1 MLKYRSTV
9 ARKGQVTIPKEF
21 RDEFGLSEGDKVEW
35 SREDDKI
42 VLRPVGSV
50 VERTYGSL
58 GPFAKRRFTSY
69 EDEKTRTGRGNFWRL
84 VGDREAHVMRPDFF
98 IDTNV
103 FVRHALND
111 HSEHSPLA
119 RALISSIDSGEVIA
133 ETSATVIFET
143 VHVLHKV
150 YGIERANVADT
161 LRESRSN
168 AGSSHSESV
177 PDSSGVQS
185 LA

>member
-1 MLKYRSTV
+1 
-9 ARKGQVTIPKEF
+9 
-21 RDEFGLSEGDKVEW
+21 
-35 SREDDKI
+35 
-42 VLRPVGSV
+42 
-50 VERTYGSL
+50 
-58 GPFAKRRFTSY
+58 
-69 EDEKTRTGRGNFWRL
+69 
-84 VGDREAHVMRPDFF
+84 MRPDFF

-133 ETSATVIFET
+133 ETSATVVFET

-161 LRESRSN
+161 LRELVAMPGLHIPNRSQIQAAFN
-168 AGSSHSESV
+168 LWLDFGRLSFADAYHLVLTSNSSHKRIASFDQGLDRCL
-177 PDSSGVQS
+177 PGVTRVEEFP
-185 LA
+185 